1 MHYKDVVFLELNKAV
16 QFGLLGRISENVKMN
31 DWTDD
36 AFLYTGVIIRFFF
49 ASLVFGY
56 FANHMKQRK
65 FRS

>member
-1 MHYKDVVFLELNKAV
+1 MYYKSKISVSDAVRFGILGTGAKGAELSGAADYVFLYADV
-16 QFGLLGRISENVKMN
+16 
-31 DWTDD
+31 
-36 AFLYTGVIIRFFF
+36 AIRFFF